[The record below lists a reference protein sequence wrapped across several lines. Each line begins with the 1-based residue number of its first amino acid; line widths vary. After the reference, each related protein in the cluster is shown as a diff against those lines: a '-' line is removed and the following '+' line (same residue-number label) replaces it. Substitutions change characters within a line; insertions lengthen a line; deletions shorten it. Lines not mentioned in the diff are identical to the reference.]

1 MVVYFHYLFGM
12 IFIVQFL
19 YLIGAWRAGRRF
31 SIWKLVGT
39 GLLILAA
46 ALPLTH
52 QVMTIAGQA
61 NLWKTSAPTLGT
73 FVSFFPLQTLTT
85 ALVGLVLFRF
95 LYPQW
100 LRNLRGIASDDLL
113 LLIAW
118 LLVGPVVVFVVARMT
133 GYAVFNTRYMIYALP
148 PAFILMAWGIRQVGK
163 EHARFALLL
172 AMGINGALYLPALR
186 ESEWRT
192 PLELVRQTAGEDT
205 PLIVRSGFVESVNFD
220 LTGEPR
226 ASSYLFA
233 PLAAY
238 PMRNEIIPAPFFM
251 NATAE
256 QTLKDAVTL
265 RAPKHRRFVLMA
277 TSGSD
282 VFDRL
287 PEWFESLGYKASA
300 QDISGFTIIRFE
312 R

>member
-1 MVVYFHYLFGM
+1 MC
-12 IFIVQFL
+12 
-19 YLIGAWRAGRRF
+19 
-31 SIWKLVGT
+31 
-39 GLLILAA
+39 
-46 ALPLTH
+46 
-52 QVMTIAGQA
+52 
-61 NLWKTSAPTLGT
+61 
-73 FVSFFPLQTLTT
+73 
-85 ALVGLVLFRF
+85 
-95 LYPQW
+95 
-100 LRNLRGIASDDLL
+100 
-113 LLIAW
+113 
-118 LLVGPVVVFVVARMT
+118 
-133 GYAVFNTRYMIYALP
+133 
-148 PAFILMAWGIRQVGK
+148 
-163 EHARFALLL
+163 
-172 AMGINGALYLPALR
+172 
-186 ESEWRT
+186 SEWRT